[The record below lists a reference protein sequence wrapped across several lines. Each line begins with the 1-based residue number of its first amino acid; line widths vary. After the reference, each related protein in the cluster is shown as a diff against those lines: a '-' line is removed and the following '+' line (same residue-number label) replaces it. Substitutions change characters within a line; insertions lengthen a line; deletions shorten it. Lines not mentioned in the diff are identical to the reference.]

1 MIIKYHVYLNWYR
14 LGDSNP
20 TASRQ
25 KMPWQN
31 GCDIYNSRSKKNNQ
45 PHIPSKLGPN
55 FPAPHLSRTPRCPP
69 APARRSQHVAVLLR
83 APQLRGGPRLQGR
96 LRGAVLRQ
104 LQQLHRGLRRRGHRG
119 GRGAANV
126 DGSGGA
132 AEGEV
137 LQLRVGV

>member
-1 MIIKYHVYLNWYR
+1 MDVIFITHVPKKQPTPH
-14 LGDSNP
+14 SNQTPWVQTWKIRAP
-20 TASRQ
+20 T
-25 KMPWQN
+25 
-31 GCDIYNSRSKKNNQ
+31 
-45 PHIPSKLGPN
+45 
-55 FPAPHLSRTPRCPP
+55 FPAPHVVRQ
-69 APARRSQHVAVLLR
+69 RSQHVAVLLR

>member
-1 MIIKYHVYLNWYR
+1 MDVIY
-14 LGDSNP
+14 
-20 TASRQ
+20 
-25 KMPWQN
+25 
-31 GCDIYNSRSKKNNQ
+31 CDIYNSRSKKKTTNSTFQ
-45 PHIPSKLGPN
+45 PNSVQTWKIRAPT
-55 FPAPHLSRTPRCPP
+55 FPAHVVR
-69 APARRSQHVAVLLR
+69 RRSQHVAVLLR
-83 APQLRGGPRLQGR
+83 APQLRAGPRLQGR